1 MPGSTA
7 AAPRVDERDSELLKV
22 TGVACSESC
31 FSRRGNTGDLG
42 VADLQRSIG
51 ALSLGRD
58 ARGSEG
64 GRRVEGLNSAL
75 QLVGEE
81 LTEGSFKLLSATA
94 GLEQLQGGSHLEHGD
109 RGRPDRFCRL
119 IVEPAHYGRL
129 GIPPHQRRDDVGVK
143 QDHDSNRAVRSGCPR
158 SSTMSSWKA
167 ELRQT

>member
-75 QLVGEE
+75 QLVGAE
-81 LTEGSFKLLSATA
+81 SSPKARS
-94 GLEQLQGGSHLEHGD
+94 SC
-109 RGRPDRFCRL
+109 CRR
-119 IVEPAHYGRL
+119 RL
-129 GIPPHQRRDDVGVK
+129 GL
-143 QDHDSNRAVRSGCPR
+143 SNSKAVRTSNTVIEVVQIDSAG
-158 SSTMSSWKA
+158 
-167 ELRQT
+167 